1 MKVKEVAELFGIS
14 IRTLHHYDQIGLL
27 IPKEVSDNRYRLYSE
42 ENLETLQQI
51 LFFRELGFPL
61 KEIKKMMH
69 SPSFNKEEAFTLQ
82 RKMLIEKRNKFDKM
96 IENIDKTLQ
105 HLTGET
111 KFTYKERFEIMNMK
125 FNQFE
130 EEARRRWGNQTI
142 DEVSSKLKDLS
153 KEEQIDLSNS
163 WDRIFNKLASL
174 RNHSPQSKAVQVAI
188 KEWYDLLNKNFNHYS
203 FDAFHGLGQLYIQ
216 DERFTKNI
224 DRYGEGLAS
233 FMSEAMKVF
242 TTLHKRGHS
251 NEDYD

>member
-27 IPKEVSDNRYRLYSE
+27 TPKEVTDSRYRLYSE

-51 LFFRELGFPL
+51 LFFRELGFAL

-69 SPSFNKEEAFTLQ
+69 SPFFDRQEAFTLQ

-105 HLTGET
+105 HMAGET
-111 KFTYKERFEIMNMK
+111 QFTNKERFKLMNMK
-125 FNQFE
+125 LNQYE
-130 EEARRRWGNQTI
+130 EEARRSWGNQAI
-142 DEVSSKLKDLS
+142 DEVNSKLKCLS
-153 KEEQIDLSNS
+153 KEEQIDLSDR
-163 WDRIFNKLASL
+163 WDRMFNKLASL
-174 RNHSPQSKAVQVAI
+174 RNYHPRSKEVQSAI
-188 KEWYDLLNKNFNHYS
+188 KEWYDFLNENFSHYS
-203 FDAFHGLGQLYIQ
+203 LDAFYGLGQLYIQ

-233 FMSEAMKVF
+233 FMSEAMNVF
-242 TTLHKRGHS
+242 TNHHKRGHS
-251 NEDYD
+251 DENHH